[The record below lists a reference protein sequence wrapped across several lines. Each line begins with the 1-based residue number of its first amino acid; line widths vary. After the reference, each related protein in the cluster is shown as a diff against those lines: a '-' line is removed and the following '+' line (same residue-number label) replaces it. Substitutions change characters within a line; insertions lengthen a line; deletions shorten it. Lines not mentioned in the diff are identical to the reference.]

1 MSFLYNNLV
10 KLLIIGNSGVGKS
23 SLLERFTENQFSE
36 DYIYTIGV
44 DFKVRYIQSEEGQR
58 IKIQIWDTAGQE
70 RFRTFTNSYFR
81 GAHGVIIVYD
91 MTDWMSF
98 NAVNNWIKDITRFS
112 GEKQLIKILIG
123 NKNDQIDQ
131 RVIHWEVAKEL
142 AAEYDMTFVEASAK
156 TGSNVE
162 YAFQLITSQILMRL
176 SIQNNYSQLTKS
188 GIRLNCKESK
198 REENFCCQLQ

>member
-1 MSFLYNNLV
+1 MSSLCNNLV
-10 KLLIIGNSGVGKS
+10 KLLIIGNSGVGKT

-36 DYIYTIGV
+36 NYIYTIGV
-44 DFKVRYIQSEEGQR
+44 DFKVRNILCEQGQR

-70 RFRTFTNSYFR
+70 RFRIFTNSYFR
-81 GAHGVIIVYD
+81 EAHGVVIVYD
-91 MTDWMSF
+91 MTDWISF
-98 NAVNNWIKDITRFS
+98 NAINNWIKDITRFS

-123 NKNDQIDQ
+123 NKNDQIGQ
-131 RVIHWEVAKEL
+131 YAVHWKVAKEL
-142 AAEYDMTFVEASAK
+142 AAEYGMTFVEASAK

-162 YAFQLITSQILMRL
+162 YAFLLITSQILMRL

-188 GIRLNCKESK
+188 SIRLNCKENK